1 MNISLPSLAISLA
14 PVAALL
20 GGLVYMDSYRLVKLR
35 AVLVALGAGLSAAL
49 VALVLNRELSDLL
62 GMEVQTYSRYVA
74 PILEES
80 LKASYLL
87 VLILRGRVGF
97 MVDAAI
103 YGFAIGTGFSLV
115 ENIAYMQA
123 ISSQNLLLWA
133 VRGFG
138 TALMHA
144 GTTAMVG
151 VLAREI
157 QTRTPLHSAVS
168 IGAGLLLASVIH
180 SIFNHFFLSPAL
192 SALATLVGVPL
203 VMYLVYSRSEQ
214 RTREWLGVGFDTD
227 RELYEMITT
236 GLLAENKVGQYLS
249 SLEQAFPPASVADM
263 LCYLRIYTELA
274 IRAKAVLMLRD
285 AGLPVLPDPESKE
298 KFEELRY
305 LEGSIGKTGL
315 LALHPF
321 LHTRGKDLWQLHM
334 AAQ

>member
-1 MNISLPSLAISLA
+1 MTVSLPSLAIGLL

-20 GGLVYMDSYRLVKLR
+20 GGLVYMDSFRLVKLR
-35 AVLVALGAGLSAAL
+35 AVLVAILAGVVAAL
-49 VALVLNRELSDLL
+49 LALLVNGELMRTS
-62 GMEVQTYSRYVA
+62 GMELRTYSRYVA
-74 PILEES
+74 PALEEI

-87 VLILRGRVGF
+87 VLIFRGRIGF

-115 ENIAYMQA
+115 ENLAYMQT

-151 VLAREI
+151 VIVREVRS
-157 QTRTPLHSAVS
+157 QTPLQTVLSVV
-168 IGAGLLLASVIH
+168 GGLALATAIH
-180 SIFNHFFLSPAL
+180 SLFNHFFLSPAL
-192 SALATLVGVPL
+192 TALATLVGVPL
-203 VMYLVYSRSEQ
+203 VMYVVYHRSEQ
-214 RTREWLGVGFDTD
+214 RTREWFGVGFDTD
-227 RELYEMITT
+227 RELYEMITS
-236 GLLAENKVGQYLS
+236 GVLAENRVGQYLA

-263 LCYLRIYTELA
+263 LCYLRLYTELA

-285 AGLPVLPDPESKE
+285 AGLPVAPDPESKE

-334 AAQ
+334 AME